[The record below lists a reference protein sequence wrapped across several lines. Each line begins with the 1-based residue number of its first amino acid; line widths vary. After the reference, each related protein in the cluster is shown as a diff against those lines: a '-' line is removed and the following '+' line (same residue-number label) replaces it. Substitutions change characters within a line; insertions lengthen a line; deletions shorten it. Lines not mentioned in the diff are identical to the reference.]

1 MFVRK
6 DPFKGRRRKQ
16 MKEDTILEMEDY
28 CSILLYARYVREV
41 DGDMSKLN
49 PKLIPI
55 IRRGG
60 ISNMP
65 EEVCEEFDSI
75 LQTVL
80 KTIEVIDE
88 DPQGFLDKLATG
100 DVDPIGEVIKTPEVK
115 QALGNHVM
123 RKLRLTDRLTG
134 DAAFEKTKELM
145 PKLESELTQFM
156 GAFMFNGIY
165 DLAQE
170 AKELGIPLKQVSKVL
185 EPKVTRLSRQG
196 IGVETFVDHD
206 ALETVMA
213 KPAKEEKDANR
224 YDIMHG

>member
-6 DPFKGRRRKQ
+6 DPFKGKRRKQ

-28 CSILLYARYVREV
+28 CSILLYARYVRDVE
-41 DGDMSKLN
+41 GDMSKLD
-49 PKLIPI
+49 PKLIPF

-60 ISNMP
+60 MASMP
-65 EEVCEEFDSI
+65 EEVCEEFDKI
-75 LQTVL
+75 LQKVL

-88 DPQGFLDKLATG
+88 DPEGFFDKLALG
-100 DVDPIGEVIKTPEVK
+100 DVDPIGEVISSPEVK
-115 QALGNHVM
+115 QALGNHMM
-123 RKLRLTDRLTG
+123 RKLRITDRLTG

-145 PKLESELTQFM
+145 PRIEGELSQFI
-156 GAFMFNGIY
+156 GQFMFNGIY

-170 AKELGIPLKQVSKVL
+170 AKNIGIPLRQVSKVL
-185 EPKVTRLSRQG
+185 EPKVTRLSRKG

-206 ALETVMA
+206 AIETLS
-213 KPAKEEKDANR
+213 KEVKTNKDNDR